1 MLVLACVIS
10 AGMAS
15 VTIPCWPVEP
25 SSVVIT
31 VVRPSRLASIA
42 LNSRSLVEA
51 PTTKSTRQPRTRS
64 SSARKNSGATPYP
77 PPTSRHEHGSS
88 GSEKGRPSGPI
99 TSTLSWGRSSE
110 RTSVPGPTTSKTI
123 SSVPKP
129 RPWRCWR
136 SSAPPGSA
144 RGRRRCGGASAPR
157 PARAGVRQGSWRSG
171 LPVVALQR
179 ADGELAGLAGLDA
192 LDHGGKPG
200 QRRDAG
206 NVGGHRGGADLVAV
220 RAWPGA
226 LRGVD
231 DHVDLAPADQVDDAR
246 RPLVDLVDDLDG
258 HPVAAQHAGGS
269 DAGDQVE
276 AEVGEALG
284 RQDDGA
290 LVGVAHRQERD
301 PLGG

>member
-1 MLVLACVIS
+1 MLVLACAIS

-15 VTIPCWPVEP
+15 VTTPRWPVEP

-31 VVRPSRLASIA
+31 AVRPSRLASIA

-64 SSARKNSGATPYP
+64 SSARKNSGTTAYP
-77 PPTSRHEHGSS
+77 QSTSRHEHGSS

-129 RPWRCWR
+129 GPWRSTRWIEK
-136 SSAPPGSA
+136 
-144 RGRRRCGGASAPR
+144 GRRSRKGRSVPGWSPTNW
-157 PARAGVRQGSWRSG
+157 PA
-171 LPVVALQR
+171 
-179 ADGELAGLAGLDA
+179 LAVLDA

-231 DHVDLAPADQVDDAR
+231 DHVDLAPADQLDDAR